1 MDHKA
6 RILAKCSYQCADIF
20 AGHWQDAAAR
30 PGEINISLDSSSPEI
45 YRNVKGINGFARVVD
60 SLKKYVADARSP
72 AQIVLKYIIYEKQ
85 PDTGNCAI
93 HQNVRISWHQKIQLS
108 FDFREVNANK
118 VSEQT
123 LCCGGFSCPG
133 RPGILALKRCLFI
146 SPGKLLKKSTIL
158 QWPIFHDFLLA
169 IQKKDY
175 L

>member
-123 LCCGGFSCPG
+123 YVAAAFMS
-133 RPGILALKRCLFI
+133 RQAWNFGIEAMPFYL
-146 SPGKLLKKSTIL
+146 SGKLLKKSTIL